1 MTRASDGDRE
11 RAVVAL
17 REHFVRGRLTLDE
30 LSERCELALGARSR
44 SDLRRALEELPPLAP
59 QAIVRGV
66 VRGVALVAFTGAWL
80 VFSAL
85 LLVAFT
91 LTLAIAGLS
100 GLELAVFLVVWLV
113 PTYLLFRRWR
123 RGLHDLIRP

>member
-1 MTRASDGDRE
+1 
-11 RAVVAL
+11 VVAL

-85 LLVAFT
+85 LLVVFT

-123 RGLHDLIRP
+123 RGLHDLIRL